1 MNLAALNYENP
12 TVFTIIMV
20 ALPIL
25 LIALGWVLRTVYSW
39 WRRES
44 AERQAEQIVSE
55 ARMEA
60 ERLRKEAAVT
70 AKEEVFRRRE
80 QFEREMQEAR
90 LELRKWEQRLSR
102 REDNLDSKADLLSK
116 KEQQLEENR
125 QTLNRRLA
133 EVAQREQ
140 EVARLREQATR
151 ELQRISGLGREEA
164 KRLLLDRVSR
174 ELEEE
179 KAEIVR
185 RATEAAQEEAERNAR
200 AILSTAIQRC
210 AAEHTAENVVS
221 TIDIPSDDMKGR
233 IIGREGRNIRA
244 FEKATGVDVIVDDT
258 PGVVVVSGFNSIRRE
273 IARRAMEK
281 LILDGRIHPAR
292 IEEVVRATEKE
303 MEQIIQEAGRQAA
316 LEVDVRGLNSRLLNL
331 LGRLKFRTSYGQNVL
346 QHSIE
351 VAILSGIIAGE
362 LKLDVQLA
370 KRCGLLHDI
379 GKATDHEQEG
389 SHPEIGADLARRF
402 QERPEVIDAIA
413 GHHDDNRIA
422 GSIYTTIVAAADA
435 VSASRPGARR
445 ETLENYI
452 KRLERLEAIARAYPG
467 IDKAYAIQAGREL
480 RVIVKADKV
489 PDNHLAKLS
498 RDIAKDI
505 ERELTYPG
513 EVKVTV
519 IRETRAVEYAH

>member
-1 MNLAALNYENP
+1 MNLAALNENP
-12 TVFTIIMV
+12 AVFTFIMV
-20 ALPIL
+20 ALTLL
-25 LIALGWVLRTVYSW
+25 LIALGWVLRAVYGW

-44 AERQAEQIVSE
+44 AERRAEQIVTE
-55 ARMEA
+55 AQMEA
-60 ERLRKEAAVT
+60 ERLRKEAGVT

-80 QFEREMQEAR
+80 QFEQEMQEAR
-90 LELRKWEQRLSR
+90 QELRKWEQRLSR
-102 REDNLDSKADLLSK
+102 REDNLDSKVDLLNK
-116 KEQQLEENR
+116 KEQQLEESR
-125 QTLNRRLA
+125 QALSQRLA

-140 EVARLREQATR
+140 EMARLQEQATR
-151 ELQRISGLGREEA
+151 ELQRISGLDREEA
-164 KRLLLDRVSR
+164 KRLLLDRVSQ

-179 KAEIVR
+179 RAEIVR

-200 AILSTAIQRC
+200 TILSTAIQRC
-210 AAEHTAENVVS
+210 AADHTAENVVS

-273 IARRAMEK
+273 TARRAMEK

-292 IEEVVRATEKE
+292 IEEVVQATEKE
-303 MEQIIQEAGRQAA
+303 MEQVIQKAGREAA

-331 LGRLKFRTSYGQNVL
+331 LGRLRFRTSYGQNVL
-346 QHSIE
+346 QHSLE
-351 VAILSGIIAGE
+351 VAILSGIVAGE

-389 SHPEIGADLARRF
+389 SHPQIGADLVRRF
-402 QERPEVIDAIA
+402 QERPEVIDAVA
-413 GHHDDNRIA
+413 GHHDDSRIV
-422 GSIYTTIVAAADA
+422 GSIYTTIVTAADA

-445 ETLENYI
+445 ETLERYI
-452 KRLERLEAIARAYPG
+452 KRLRRLEGIARTYPG

-498 RDIAKDI
+498 RDIAKDV

-519 IRETRAVEYAH
+519 IRETRAVEYAR